1 MVSSLKNLCGI
12 PAVLVFSIHEDFR
25 NEIFRSSCA
34 NILTSSSEIK
44 SFNDRI
50 QTVITE
56 VLKNFNPVFK
66 TLIPR
71 SLFLVIGIQILK
83 FAEDLQSSFDIPLK
97 FTKEFMN
104 VSFFTSK
111 LKIDEEKF
119 VRELVKD
126 PSLGNFTKYKIAC
139 KYYFTDIAES
149 LWQQLRENDPTFET
163 LLSKHHPRSP
173 VVVWS
178 EYFEKLHCSS
188 TPIEQ
193 IESLSSDLRIRVLNY
208 NAKDSSVSAV
218 KLGFIPEFKKIICDS
233 KNASDK
239 SKKILED
246 YLQNIF
252 QFFDTCILSGKVL
265 FLRFFVVHRDIIM
278 LLVSV
283 LGNDNMASFL
293 HRYKIVYSF
302 LICHLMWPFQDLF
315 LSAADSV
322 FHILS
327 GEHFYRILH
336 NIVDMIQDPILRHT
350 YNYPLLLSEFWMK
363 SPSHLKKYVFEVES
377 EKINF
382 NFCKIRHL
390 KSTNNIIL
398 HSQIPKNIPR
408 EKLRWLLLHK
418 ILMVRN
424 FSAEDVQNCQLI
436 LESATQQ
443 EKEEI
448 LYNQGGQIIDDLLR
462 LRNVKLVGSI
472 LKSLGLDD
480 DATKT
485 FIKKYTV
492 VYFANYTNEKSL
504 FKVADQFLNVF
515 FNSDE
520 ITEIKKEILPQIL
533 DSSCVA
539 FELLNSRCIF
549 KHFNGICK
557 FFDMTNEQIKEQY
570 ENGVFDEILRNAL
583 PKIVMNLYLKKLDKI
598 FYRNLLK
605 NCFNDMENVSNFI
618 DDLREFCEYY
628 KEENICVFCED
639 DENVT
644 FNDEESRHMCEKHYK
659 EKIFNSESVDEIC
672 SYFSEQLFQFL
683 SRKKR
688 RKLLKYLSTN

>member
-12 PAVLVFSIHEDFR
+12 PAVLAFSIHEDFR
-25 NEIFRSSCA
+25 NDIFRSSCA

-50 QTVITE
+50 QRVITE
-56 VLKNFNPVFK
+56 VLKNFNPVFN

-193 IESLSSDLRIRVLNY
+193 IESLSRDLRMRVLNY

-239 SKKILED
+239 SKQILED
-246 YLQNIF
+246 YLQNIS

-265 FLRFFVVHRDIIM
+265 FLRFFVVHRDIIL

-283 LGNDNMASFL
+283 LGNNNMASFL

-322 FHILS
+322 FHILN

-382 NFCKIRHL
+382 PFCKIRHL
-390 KSTNNIIL
+390 KSIDNIIL
-398 HSQIPKNIPR
+398 HSQTLNIPR

-492 VYFANYTNEKSL
+492 VYFANFANQKSL

-533 DSSCVA
+533 ESSCVA

-644 FNDEESRHMCEKHYK
+644 FNDGESRHMCEKHYK

-688 RKLLKYLSTN
+688 RKLFKHLSTI